1 MGKKALFTGS
11 FDPLT
16 NGHLDIIERASNM
29 FDKLVVG
36 VIMNPQKKSYFTLE
50 EREKMIREVTAH
62 LPNVEV
68 SHFSGLLADYVNE
81 NGFDVIVRGLRGTT
95 DFEYEL
101 QITQT
106 NHILNPEVETIFLTT
121 NLQYSYLS
129 STVVKEIASY
139 NGDISK
145 FVPKELTNRIYAKYG
160 HLKDENHLKK

>member
-16 NGHLDIIERASNM
+16 NGHLDIIERASTM

-36 VIMNPQKKSYFTLE
+36 VIMNPQKKSFFTLE
-50 EREKMIREVTAH
+50 EREKMIRKVTAH

-101 QITQT
+101 TMAHMNARLFNDNVDT
-106 NHILNPEVETIFLTT
+106 VFLMTDPEYAF
-121 NLQYSYLS
+121 LS
-129 STVVKEIASY
+129 SSMAKEVHSLGGSID
-139 NGDISK
+139 GLIPDII
-145 FVPKELTNRIYAKYG
+145 LKYM
-160 HLKDENHLKK
+160 DEKKQV

>member
-16 NGHLDIIERASNM
+16 NGHLDIIERASTM
-29 FDKLVVG
+29 FDTLVVG

-50 EREKMIREVTAH
+50 EREKMIKEVTAH

-101 QITQT
+101 TMAHMNARLFNDNVDT
-106 NHILNPEVETIFLTT
+106 VFLMTDPEYAF
-121 NLQYSYLS
+121 LS
-129 STVVKEIASY
+129 SSMAKEVHSLGGSIK
-139 NGDISK
+139 GLIPDII
-145 FVPKELTNRIYAKYG
+145 LKYM
-160 HLKDENHLKK
+160 DEKKQV